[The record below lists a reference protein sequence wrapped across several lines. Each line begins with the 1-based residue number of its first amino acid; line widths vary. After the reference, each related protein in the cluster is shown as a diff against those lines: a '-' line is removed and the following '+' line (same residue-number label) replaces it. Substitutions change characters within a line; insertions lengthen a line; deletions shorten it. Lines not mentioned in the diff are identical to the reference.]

1 MFKKILMLALIAAPL
16 QLCAQKFAHFDY
28 ATIMQAMPEYKAVT
42 AELETIGKQY
52 QAELE
57 GMQKEFP
64 TKMEKY
70 QKEDTE
76 ATPQNIRDRHQQEL
90 QDMYQRLQQASQDNQ
105 EAFEKAR
112 QTKMQPVSQKLIDA
126 AQAVA
131 KEGGYVYIIDSQAAQ
146 AGGILIN
153 ETLSTE
159 VTAQIMKKLGLSATT
174 ATPSAATK

>member
-57 GMQKEFP
+57 GMQKEFQ

-76 ATPQNIRDRHQQEL
+76 ATPQN
-90 QDMYQRLQQASQDNQ
+90 MYQRLQQASQDNQ

>member
-57 GMQKEFP
+57 GMQKEFQ

-112 QTKMQPVSQKLIDA
+112 QTKMQPVSQKLID
-126 AQAVA
+126 
-131 KEGGYVYIIDSQAAQ
+131 SQAAQ